1 MTTPIPSSDSH
12 FWRGRLKASSIHFGI
27 SLVVAMLAAVLVFW
41 LWYPYPYRE
50 ISSGR
55 ELFML
60 VVTVDVILG
69 PLITFAVFSH
79 VKPWPV
85 LRRDL
90 AFVVTVQL
98 CAVVYGL
105 WTVCVARPVHMVF
118 EIDRFS
124 VVHAMDIP
132 VDSLPKA
139 PADVEAL
146 PLTGPT
152 LLSLRPFKNNA
163 EKTDATLAE
172 LQGLALAAR
181 PDFWQSYAAG
191 AADVLRAARP
201 VRQLKERFPVQSP
214 MLDDAIAKT
223 GRKLEELVYV
233 PLVGRKLF
241 WTVLLDSKTADVVG
255 FVALDSF

>member
-1 MTTPIPSSDSH
+1 MTTPIPSSNKH
-12 FWRGRLKASSIHFGI
+12 CWRDRFKASGIHLGA
-27 SLVVAMLAAVLVFW
+27 SLVVAMLAVVLVFW

-50 ISSGR
+50 VSGGR

-60 VVTVDVILG
+60 MVTVDVILG

-79 VKPWPV
+79 AKPWPV

-90 AFVVTVQL
+90 GFVVAVQF
-98 CAVVYGL
+98 CALLYGL
-105 WTVCVARPVHMVF
+105 WAIFVARPVHMVF
-118 EIDRFS
+118 EFDRFS
-124 VVHAMDIP
+124 VVHAVDVP
-132 VDSLPKA
+132 TDSLSKA
-139 PADVEAL
+139 PTNVQAL

-191 AADVLRAARP
+191 AADVLKASRP
-201 VRQLKERFPVQSP
+201 VLQLKERFAAQSP
-214 MLDDAIAKT
+214 LLNDAIAKT
-223 GRKLEELVYV
+223 GRKAEELVYV

-255 FVALDSF
+255 FVPLDSF